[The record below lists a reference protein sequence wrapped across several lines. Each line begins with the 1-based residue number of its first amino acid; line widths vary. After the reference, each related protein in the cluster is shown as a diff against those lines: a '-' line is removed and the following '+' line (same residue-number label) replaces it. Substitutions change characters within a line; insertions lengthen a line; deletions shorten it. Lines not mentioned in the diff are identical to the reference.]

1 MASSYRADSRAHGA
15 AALQGQTGFF
25 PSARCSLVGS
35 HTHCSR
41 NQCEGGPVGGPGLVF
56 TSGSA
61 QSPRRQGA
69 WVLGSHRLRRG
80 FQEQRQ
86 ALGQPTASRVTF
98 RHRSLPGRRP
108 GVTAKH
114 PAGTW
119 SPGAS
124 CTDNNQGAAK
134 KAMP

>member
-61 QSPRRQGA
+61 P
-69 WVLGSHRLRRG
+69 
-80 FQEQRQ
+80 E
-86 ALGQPTASRVTF
+86 PM
-98 RHRSLPGRRP
+98 
-108 GVTAKH
+108 
-114 PAGTW
+114 
-119 SPGAS
+119 SPGSLGARKPPPS
-124 CTDNNQGAAK
+124 ERVPGAARGPGT
-134 KAMP
+134 ADCLTGHLQAQEPPWQAARGHSRAPSWHVVTWGLVHGQ